1 MRVDL
6 EGDARTLETVPTR
19 PVGSLHAQA
28 QEMRMRV
35 SNPEF
40 NTTQTNNSRQRSR
53 LEVFYGAL
61 DAFMFPEGHDLD
73 GSKAR
78 CLS

>member
-1 MRVDL
+1 MRVEI
-6 EGDARTLETVPTR
+6 EGGVRILETVPTR
-19 PVGSLHAQA
+19 PVGSLPAQA
-28 QEMRMRV
+28 QKVRMRV
-35 SNPEF
+35 SDPEF
-40 NTTQTNNSRQRSR
+40 NTTKTTNARQRSR

-61 DAFMFPEGHDLD
+61 DAFMFPEGHDRD